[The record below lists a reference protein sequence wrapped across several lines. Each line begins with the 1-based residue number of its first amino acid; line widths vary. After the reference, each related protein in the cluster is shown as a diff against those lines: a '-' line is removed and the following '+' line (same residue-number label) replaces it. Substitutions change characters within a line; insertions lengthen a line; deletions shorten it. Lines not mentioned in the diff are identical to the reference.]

1 MNPDFLPVRE
11 LEGHLLLSIKK
22 TDFGLTVSTRE
33 LVYHKPHVN
42 YYLKLDDMVS
52 LVPYEIKQGLIKPY
66 ANIRNNGNAEVSIRA
81 TDTAAYRIHVSAAV
95 MHNRSGRFTLGSMQF
110 VLPIPPR
117 MLELIGKHS
126 GMSSL

>member
-1 MNPDFLPVRE
+1 MNTDFLPVRE

-22 TDFGLTVSTRE
+22 NDFGLTVSTQE

-42 YYLKLDDMVS
+42 YYLKLSDMVS
-52 LVPYEIKQGLIKPY
+52 LVPFETIQEKGMTVAYQRSGTAEY
-66 ANIRNNGNAEVSIRA
+66 AISGANVS
-81 TDTAAYRIHVSAAV
+81 TYRIHVSSAV
-95 MHNRSGRFTLGSMQF
+95 MHNRSGRFPMGSMQF

-117 MLELIGKHS
+117 MLQLIGAHS